1 MRTQPAEP
9 KSRDASERRRRFT
22 DSESPLA
29 LRRVPLPAQSLTEI
43 LIMFDSCFTYENK
56 HKRLKLFFFS
66 PFFFLL
72 GRRPLESRL
81 ALRDKNKRSG
91 QKREE
96 AAADGTVWKQPHKIF
111 CLTDGAFALTLK
123 LHKLKL

>member
-1 MRTQPAEP
+1 MPTQP
-9 KSRDASERRRRFT
+9 KSGDASERRRRFA

-56 HKRLKLFFFS
+56 HKAQAFLPPPPPFFFS
-66 PFFFLL
+66 L

-81 ALRDKNKRSG
+81 ALRDKNK
-91 QKREE
+91 
-96 AAADGTVWKQPHKIF
+96 
-111 CLTDGAFALTLK
+111 
-123 LHKLKL
+123 